1 MAEKHNFF
9 LTPEGTIFSGL
20 VSLQNPDSITT
31 DHNIFFVAVPTN
43 TLRESN
49 FPGTD
54 WETDFLPCTVCNY
67 FPRTCYFSGLP
78 IPGPSRAY
86 A

>member
-1 MAEKHNFF
+1 MAEKHTFF
-9 LTPEGTIFSGL
+9 LTPEETIFSGL

-31 DHNIFFVAVPTN
+31 DNIFFVAVPTN

-54 WETDFLPCTVCNY
+54 
-67 FPRTCYFSGLP
+67 
-78 IPGPSRAY
+78 
-86 A
+86 